1 MRTTIAP
8 SPVAAFD
15 STECT
20 RQLQQLRPQIGS
32 YWWLW
37 PILRLRSRQIKG
49 FFPQRLFAKLKPM
62 CRKPYFVGQ
71 MTEGTRFLGDLND
84 RYSASCGMDRTYE
97 VWLVTLLKDLADK
110 FPGSVLDVGSNQG
123 AVGAALGR
131 HIGPSRKLFAFE
143 PTPET
148 AARAAATLALNALP
162 NAMLLPIAVGD
173 SDEKITFHFRE
184 GQSDLASAARDLHEE
199 TGAYRKLS
207 VEARRLDSLMESH
220 FADRVG
226 VIKIDVEG
234 FEPQVVR
241 GAQALIRR
249 DRPAIMFEYVP
260 EMAGPLGWTAEDVAQ
275 LITAAGGA
283 YEFQTY
289 HHAEG
294 AIGFPPQR
302 DTGVL
307 NIVAIPHSP

>member
-131 HIGPSRKLFAFE
+131 H
-143 PTPET
+143 
-148 AARAAATLALNALP
+148 ALP